1 MTQPRNL
8 GGFDTTGLFQR
19 KRNPTLDQHLGNA
32 WHLRV
37 PPKGKR
43 EIDRLLLKQL
53 LVGLVDGTAES
64 RCDIATLRLLAIRNG
79 DNLYARAFESI
90 EIERGVPVARFE
102 HRDLHQE
109 PS

>member
-8 GGFDTTGLFQR
+8 GGFDAAGLFQR
-19 KRNPTLDQHLGNA
+19 ERNPALDQHLGNA

-37 PPKGKR
+37 PPEGKR
-43 EIDRLLLKQL
+43 EIDLLLLEQL
-53 LVGLVDGTAES
+53 LVGLVDGAAES
-64 RCDIATLRLLAIRNG
+64 RRDIATLRLLAIRDG
-79 DNLYARAFESI
+79 DNLHARAFERI
-90 EIERGVPVARFE
+90 EIERGVPVARLQ